1 MLNRKSNM
9 KDNKNT
15 WRHWDSI
22 PPAYEPCKNDREER
36 EVDLALSNPNRCFGQ
51 GTVDDPLVVWIDR
64 PAYRNRGLVW
74 AHNNF
79 AKSIAKVLGF
89 THTWI
94 IKGAHDLQYARD
106 EEGRKIPTEPG
117 SYLLRDADMHITL
130 RLGTGLY
137 SCRLSAHAYVVLD
150 GDGNPTR
157 YITELARRFKQGGA
171 APLPQLEF
179 WRWENYHRRFLPRRP
194 VSLGP
199 NWEIHANVGPYLDT
213 YRPDNRRTRD
223 TYTPRSDDTP
233 PRESSSIGDDDDDD
247 DDIIEGAMT
256 SELSSL
262 VRRWHSASEDY
273 KEYHEE
279 LVAMGDGSPE
289 RLVELHAM
297 REHIVTM
304 QREIYREA
312 KGFLM

>member
-1 MLNRKSNM
+1 M
-9 KDNKNT
+9 KDNKNI

-36 EVDLALSNPNRCFGQ
+36 EYDLALSNPNRLFGQ
-51 GTVDDPLVVWIDR
+51 GTKDDPLVVWIDR
-64 PAYRNRGLVW
+64 PAHRNRGLVW

-106 EEGRKIPTEPG
+106 EEGNKIPISPEK
-117 SYLLRDADMHITL
+117 YLLQNADMHITL
-130 RLGTGLY
+130 RLGTDLY
-137 SCRLSAHAYVVLD
+137 SCRLAAHAYVVLD
-150 GDGNPTR
+150 EDGNPAR
-157 YITELARRFKQGGA
+157 YMTELARRFGQEGGA
-171 APLPQLEF
+171 SSPQLEF
-179 WRWENYHRRFLPRRP
+179 WRWENRRRRFLPRRP

-199 NWEIHANVGPYLDT
+199 NWEAHANVGPYLDT

-233 PRESSSIGDDDDDD
+233 PRESSRMDDD

-262 VRRWHSASEDY
+262 VRRCHSAYEDY
-273 KEYHEE
+273 EEYHEE
-279 LVAMGDGSPE
+279 LVAMGDASPE
-289 RLVELHAM
+289 RLIELHAM
-297 REHIVTM
+297 REQIVTM

>member
-1 MLNRKSNM
+1 M
-9 KDNKNT
+9 KNDKNI
-15 WRHWDSI
+15 WQHWDSI

-36 EVDLALSNPNRCFGQ
+36 EYDLALSNPNRCFGR

-106 EEGRKIPTEPG
+106 KEGNKIRIDPDKW
-117 SYLLRDADMHITL
+117 LLLNADMHITL
-130 RLGTGLY
+130 RLGTDLY

-150 GDGNPTR
+150 EDGNPAR
-157 YITELARRFKQGGA
+157 YMTELARRFRQEGGA
-171 APLPQLEF
+171 AASPQLEF
-179 WRWENYHRRFLPRRP
+179 WRWENYRRRFLPRRP

-199 NWEIHANVGPYLDT
+199 NWEVHANVGPYLDT
-213 YRPDNRRTRD
+213 YRPDGRRTRD

-233 PRESSSIGDDDDDD
+233 PRESGSMDDD

-262 VRRWHSASEDY
+262 VRRCHSAYEDY
-273 KEYHEE
+273 EEYHEE
-279 LVAMGDGSPE
+279 LVAIGDSSPE
-289 RLVELHAM
+289 RLIELHAM
-297 REHIVTM
+297 REQIVTM